1 MSEHRPLI
9 LNAFAMSA
17 VSHLNYGLWRH
28 PDDQSWRYNELAH
41 WTGLARTLEEGG
53 FDSLFIADALGQLDT
68 HGGSADASL
77 RTGTQSPLSDPL
89 LLVSAMAAVTQR
101 LGIGVTVSTTYEHPY
116 LLARKFTTLDHLSNG
131 RIGWNIVTSQLDS
144 AARNLGLAEQLPHD
158 ERYERADEFL
168 DVVYKL
174 WERSWDDDAVLRDRE
189 RGVYTEPSRVH
200 PIGHAGRWYTVP
212 GAHLS
217 EPSPQRT
224 PVLFQAG
231 GSPRGQRFAGQHAEL
246 VFVAGANA
254 AGIRR
259 SVDAIK
265 AFAAQA
271 GRAPDAIRFVAPV
284 AVVTG
289 PDDAA
294 AAHKLAEYRRYYD
307 AEGAIVHYS
316 ASTGIDFSTHD
327 LDAPIRHQE
336 TNANRSLLSNL
347 THDPTRA
354 TPWTLREALAP
365 AQGFGRHKTLVGGP
379 VTVADALQAWLRDTG
394 TDGINLAAIVNPGS
408 FSDFSQFVVPELRR
422 RGLLAPPAA
431 NPKIPQTL
439 RERLFGHAGLP
450 PDHPGHRRAAA
461 RSFAPQP

>member
-1 MSEHRPLI
+1 MSEQRPLI
-9 LNAFAMSA
+9 LNAFTMSA

-28 PDDQSWRYNELAH
+28 PDDQSWRYNQLDH
-41 WTGLARTLEEGG
+41 WTGLARTLENGG

-89 LLVSAMAAVTQR
+89 LAVSAMAAITEH

-131 RIGWNIVTSQLDS
+131 RIGWNIVISQLDS

-168 DVVYKL
+168 DVAYKL
-174 WERSWDDDAVLRDRE
+174 WESSWDDGAVLRDRE
-189 RGVYTEPSRVH
+189 RGIYTDPAAVH
-200 PIGHAGRWYTVP
+200 GIGHHGRWYDVP

-217 EPSPQRT
+217 EPSSQRT

-231 GSPRGQRFAGQHAEL
+231 GSPRGQRFAGRHAEL

-259 SVDAIK
+259 SVDAIRG
-265 AFAAQA
+265 FAAEA
-271 GRAPDAIRFVAPV
+271 GRAPDAVRFVAPI

-289 PDDAA
+289 PNDRAA
-294 AAHKLAEYRRYYD
+294 ADKLADYRRHYD

-316 ASTGIDFSTHD
+316 ASTGIDFSTQH

-347 THDPTRA
+347 TQDPTRD
-354 TPWTLREALAP
+354 TPWTLREAMVP
-365 AQGFGRHKTLVGGP
+365 ATGFGRHKTLVGGP
-379 VTVADALQAWLRDTG
+379 ATVADGLQAWLRDTG

-408 FSDFSQFVVPELRR
+408 FSDFAEFVVPELRR
-422 RGLLAPPAA
+422 RGLLATRPST
-431 NPKIPQTL
+431 PQTL
-439 RERLFGHAGLP
+439 RERLFGHARLP
-450 PDHPGHRRAAA
+450 IDHPGRRQTRPTA
-461 RSFAPQP
+461 SKT